1 MTEFESNCIKTVLEY
16 IFCEKEAITSKIP
29 FSIYLT
35 RKELYNMIFT
45 NCNKLEEIR
54 QALNSKF
61 FERENEVEGILVAL
75 LSRQHMLMIGPAGT
89 AKSALSSELS
99 KIIEGTTYFQWLLTK
114 FSTPE
119 EVFGPLSLKDL
130 EQGVYQRITKTKMPE
145 ANIVFLD
152 EIFKAN
158 SAILNSLLTLINERL
173 FYNNGSPVQVPLM
186 SVIGASNEYPEE
198 DEGLDALFDRFLLR
212 YEINPIVDETNFV
225 SMLKA
230 AGQTMQMPFMTM
242 EELVHLQFLTD
253 KVVIPDEVYKALSK
267 IRVGLRDEGIRPSDR
282 RFKQSLS
289 VLQAKALI
297 NQRQV
302 VQMEDIT
309 ILENVLWEKV
319 DQKDA
324 VSYII
329 RNHAHDVITQT
340 LYSIQNEANEVFYSI
355 LQDQSPEAGM
365 EATQKMKALV
375 ADLNKLKS
383 HNQSRNA
390 DIDVLL
396 DKVTSMQHEILDRI
410 LEPSYL
416 DNLNEKRWST
426 SIFFKM

>member
-1 MTEFESNCIKTVLEY
+1 
-16 IFCEKEAITSKIP
+16 
-29 FSIYLT
+29 
-35 RKELYNMIFT
+35 MIFT
-45 NCNKLEEIR
+45 HYDKLEEIR
-54 QALNSKF
+54 LALNSKF

-99 KIIEGTTYFQWLLTK
+99 KIIEGSSYFQWLLTK

-119 EVFGPLSLKDL
+119 EVFGPLSLKGL
-130 EQGVYQRITKTKMPE
+130 EQGVYQRIITSKMPE

-198 DEGLDALFDRFLLR
+198 EEGLDALFDRFLLR
-212 YEINPIVDETNFV
+212 YEIDFIADETNFV

-230 AGQTMQMPFMTM
+230 ADQTIQMPFMTM
-242 EELVHLQFLTD
+242 EELLHLQIFTER
-253 KVVIPDEVYKALSK
+253 VVIPDEVYKALSK
-267 IRVGLRDEGIRPSDR
+267 IRVELRDEGIRPSDR
-282 RFKQSLS
+282 RFKQSLG
-289 VLQAKALI
+289 VLQAKAMI

-302 VQMEDIT
+302 VQIDDIA

-319 DQKDA
+319 EQKDA

-340 LYSIQNEANEVFYSI
+340 LYSLQNEANEVFYSI
-355 LQDQSPEAGM
+355 LQDQSSEAGM
-365 EATQKMKALV
+365 EATQKMKTIV
-375 ADLNKLKS
+375 ADLNKLKY
-383 HNQSRNA
+383 HHESRKP

-396 DKVTSMQHEILDRI
+396 NKVTSMQHEMLDRI
-410 LEPSYL
+410 LEPCYL
-416 DNLNEKRWST
+416 DNLKENRRST

>member
-1 MTEFESNCIKTVLEY
+1 MSLNQTILKPVLAY
-16 IFCEKEAITSKIP
+16 
-29 FSIYLT
+29 
-35 RKELYNMIFT
+35 KELYKMIFT
-45 NCNKLEEIR
+45 NPNKLEEIR

-99 KIIEGTTYFQWLLTK
+99 KIIEGSAYFQWLLTK

-119 EVFGPLSLKDL
+119 EVFGPLSLKGL
-130 EQGVYQRITKTKMPE
+130 EQGVYQRIITSKMPE

-198 DEGLDALFDRFLLR
+198 EEGLEALFDRFLLR
-212 YEINPIVDETNFV
+212 FEIDFIADETNFV

-230 AGQTMQMPFMTM
+230 AGQTIQMPFMTM
-242 EELVHLQFLTD
+242 EELLHLQFLTD
-253 KVVIPDEVYKALSK
+253 RVVIPDEVYKALSK
-267 IRVGLRDEGIRPSDR
+267 IRVELRDKGIRPSDR

-289 VLQAKALI
+289 VLQAKAMI

-302 VQMEDIT
+302 VQMDDIA

-319 DQKDA
+319 EQKDA

-340 LYSIQNEANEVFYSI
+340 LYSLQNEANEVFYSI
-355 LQDQSPEAGM
+355 LQDQSSEAGM
-365 EATQKMKALV
+365 EATQKMMALV
-375 ADLNKLKS
+375 ADLNKLKN
-383 HNQSRNA
+383 HNESRKA

-396 DKVTSMQHEILDRI
+396 NKVTSMQHEMLDRI
-410 LEPSYL
+410 LEPCYL
-416 DNLNEKRWST
+416 DNLKEKSCST

>member
-1 MTEFESNCIKTVLEY
+1 MSLNQTVLKPVLAY
-16 IFCEKEAITSKIP
+16 
-29 FSIYLT
+29 
-35 RKELYNMIFT
+35 KELYKMIFT
-45 NCNKLEEIR
+45 YPNKLEEIR

-99 KIIEGTTYFQWLLTK
+99 KIIEGSAYFQWLLTK

-119 EVFGPLSLKDL
+119 EVFGPLSLKGL
-130 EQGVYQRITKTKMPE
+130 EQGVYQRIITSKMPE

-198 DEGLDALFDRFLLR
+198 EEGLDALFDRFLLR
-212 YEINPIVDETNFV
+212 FEIDFIADETNFV

-230 AGQTMQMPFMTM
+230 AGQTIQMPFMTM
-242 EELVHLQFLTD
+242 EELLHLQFLTD
-253 KVVIPDEVYKALSK
+253 RVVIPDEVYKALSK
-267 IRVGLRDEGIRPSDR
+267 IRVELRDKGIRPSDR

-289 VLQAKALI
+289 VLQAKAMI

-302 VQMEDIT
+302 VQMDDIA

-319 DQKDA
+319 EQKDA

-340 LYSIQNEANEVFYSI
+340 LYSLQNEANEVFYSI
-355 LQDQSPEAGM
+355 LQDQSSEAGM
-365 EATQKMKALV
+365 EATQKMMALV
-375 ADLNKLKS
+375 ADLNKLKN
-383 HNQSRNA
+383 HNESRKA

-396 DKVTSMQHEILDRI
+396 NRVTSMQHEMLDRI
-410 LEPSYL
+410 LEPCYL
-416 DNLNEKRWST
+416 DNLKEKSCST

>member
-1 MTEFESNCIKTVLEY
+1 
-16 IFCEKEAITSKIP
+16 
-29 FSIYLT
+29 
-35 RKELYNMIFT
+35 MIFT
-45 NCNKLEEIR
+45 AHHKLEEIR
-54 QALNSKF
+54 QALNFKF
-61 FERENEVEGILVAL
+61 LERENEVEGILVAL

-99 KIIEGTTYFQWLLTK
+99 KIIEGTSYFQWLLTK

-130 EQGVYQRITKTKMPE
+130 EQGIYKRITKTKMPE

-173 FYNNGSPVQVPLM
+173 FYNNGLPDRVPLM

-198 DEGLDALFDRFLLR
+198 EEGLEALFDRFLLR
-212 YEINPIVDETNFV
+212 FEINPIVDEKNFI

-230 AGQTMQMPFMTM
+230 EGEVMHMPCMTM
-242 EELVHLQFLTD
+242 EELMHLQFLTD

-267 IRVGLRDEGIRPSDR
+267 IRVGLRDEGIHPSDR

-289 VLQAKALI
+289 ILQAKALI

-302 VQMEDIT
+302 VQVDDIK

-319 DQKDA
+319 DQKEV
-324 VSYII
+324 VSHVI
-329 RNHAHDVITQT
+329 RNNAHDVLTQT
-340 LYSIQNEANEVFYSI
+340 LYSLQNEADEVFYSI
-355 LQDQSPEAGM
+355 LHDQSPEAAM
-365 EATQKMKALV
+365 EATQKMKDLV

-383 HNQSRNA
+383 HHSSREA

-396 DKVTSMQHEILDRI
+396 NKVTLMQHEILNRI

-416 DNLNEKRWST
+416 DNLEEKRWST